1 MINRLLVVLFSI
13 FFSQTIRGQIID
25 TITICNGDSAYLFN
39 NWEEQT
45 GNYTDGFDITTLVV
59 NPTPTITGSFILN
72 GNATQP
78 IPNTYQLT
86 QAAGTQSGSALNSVT
101 LDLTQPFNF
110 DVDVFLGFNF
120 CK

>member
-1 MINRLLVVLFSI
+1 MNKLIFILL
-13 FFSQTIRGQIID
+13 FFSFGFYKLSTLSLYVMEIVL
-25 TITICNGDSAYLFN
+25 YLFN

-45 GNYTDGFDITTLVV
+45 GNYTDGFDITTLIV

-86 QAAGTQSGSALNSVT
+86 QAAGGQSGSAWNSVT
-101 LDLTQPFNF
+101 LNLTQPFIF
-110 DVDVFLGFNF
+110 DVDVFLRI
-120 CK
+120 